1 MTQSPHYNHGKS
13 KKIALVFSCPGQEE
27 DKLGRPTAGQTGE
40 NLNTFLAK
48 LTNNLTVDRY
58 DYRITNAYDKVF
70 YQSKDGRTEATTAEI
85 LSSENIQRLANEV
98 SDIDYIIIAFGNKA
112 KMALDEVQKT
122 TVLKAKV
129 IQTKHLGLQ
138 AINRMSVH
146 NPNGLSGNDLK
157 NYKIGI
163 LVDEVKK
170 YVVNP
175 F

>member
-27 DKLGRPTAGQTGE
+27 DKVGRPTAGQTGE

-146 NPNGLSGNDLK
+146 NPNGLSGNELK
-157 NYKIGI
+157 KYKIEV
-163 LVDEVKK
+163 LADEVKSML
-170 YVVNP
+170 
-175 F
+175 